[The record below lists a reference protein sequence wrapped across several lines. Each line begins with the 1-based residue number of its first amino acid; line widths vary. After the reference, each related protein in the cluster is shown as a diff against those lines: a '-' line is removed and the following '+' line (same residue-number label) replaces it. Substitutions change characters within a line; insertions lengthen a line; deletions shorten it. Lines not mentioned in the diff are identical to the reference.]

1 MGNNVKRVLPNSRI
15 YVLKIPNTLHMFL
28 YYHGLGDYLKQS
40 NLHGQYGALVNVIQ
54 TLLVERINDVTYMYD
69 GDIPK
74 DLELEKDNMYLEYIS
89 DELTMFEYVET
100 NEVYRFVVIIKDL
113 IEKVYDQMIYLDI
126 YTKDFTIRDITT
138 NNIYLEVT
146 NVFSGFTGKEN
157 LSPLE

>member
-89 DELTMFEYVET
+89 DELTMFE
-100 NEVYRFVVIIKDL
+100 
-113 IEKVYDQMIYLDI
+113 
-126 YTKDFTIRDITT
+126 
-138 NNIYLEVT
+138 
-146 NVFSGFTGKEN
+146 
-157 LSPLE
+157 